1 MTGHTRQSQPGTA
14 EEALVMTGCGGQSQ
28 PGTAKEARL

>member
-14 EEALVMTGCGGQSQ
+14 EEAPVMTGHTRQSQ
-28 PGTAKEARL
+28 RDTAEEARS